1 MVGETT
7 LNSGDKLHLVGN
19 LPFEIAG
26 QLLMNWNTDSLLKA
40 NLFSLFSNVQMTLI
54 FPKEMG
60 SRLLPSFS
68 KRNRFS
74 TITQTAFDV
83 SLGHTL
89 PKTAFTPRP
98 STDCIVLKFD
108 NRKERLFQSALELE
122 QFLTLL
128 KKIYVLP
135 NKQLGKVCKQ
145 VMNNSDELLA
155 QVGLDHT
162 ERIFAVSIAKLIEL
176 SKMYH
181 ESQSL

>member
-1 MVGETT
+1 
-7 LNSGDKLHLVGN
+7 
-19 LPFEIAG
+19 
-26 QLLMNWNTDSLLKA
+26 
-40 NLFSLFSNVQMTLI
+40 MTLI

-60 SRLLPSFS
+60 SQFLPSFS

-83 SLGHTL
+83 SLRHTL

-108 NRKERLFQSALELE
+108 NRKERLFKSALELE

-176 SKMYH
+176 SKLYH